1 MSIEIGGD
9 TMNKMPWWYILID
22 WITRIIIAIVV
33 PIIVVA
39 IVRHMSVLEVAKL
52 LLERLSMLPQMKL

>member
-1 MSIEIGGD
+1 MS
-9 TMNKMPWWYILID
+9 KMPWWYILID